1 MGLVTKALE
10 NWEKKRDEFNDSDY
24 VKDRTEEWKR
34 ASAYNDRERAAS
46 QSSSNNGVD
55 PHRQLQEEL
64 ARKEAER
71 KAAEEKKRK
80 GLYDT
85 VMEGIISSK
94 DKADTATYKSA
105 FELASAGGSDN
116 YRDLGRSRS
125 RQMSMADDAAIAANA
140 INNNIQKNR
149 ATAFDE
155 AVKAGAAKLKAEG
168 YDKAANNLEE
178 AGKLQED
185 AANMTRF
192 LDAMNSFT
200 ELFKGIDL

>member
-10 NWEKKRDEFNDSDY
+10 NWEKKRDEFNNSDY
-24 VKDRTEEWKR
+24 VKDHSEEWKR

-46 QSSSNNGVD
+46 QSSSNTVD
-55 PHRQLQEEL
+55 PQKQLQEEL

-71 KAAEEKKRK
+71 KAAEEKKRQ
-80 GLYDT
+80 GLYDE
-85 VMEGIISSK
+85 VMEGITSSK

-116 YRDLGRSRS
+116 YRNLGRSRS
-125 RQMSMADDAAIAANA
+125 RQMSMADDATIAAKA
-140 INNNIQKNR
+140 INDNIQKNR
-149 ATAFDE
+149 TTAYDE
-155 AVKAGAAKLKAEG
+155 AVKAGAARLKAEG

-178 AGKLQED
+178 AAKLQED
-185 AANMTRF
+185 AANTTSF
-192 LDAMNSFT
+192 LNAMNSFV